1 MIQQRRYDID
11 WLRVIA
17 IFLLLIYHIA
27 IVFQPWA
34 TLIGF
39 MRSDDLLEQLWIP
52 MTFLNVWRIPL
63 LFFVSGMGVYFAM
76 QRRSIKELLV
86 DRAKRILFPYLF
98 GIVAI
103 VPLHIFIFQK
113 FYHLPLRYTAHP
125 AHLWFL
131 GNIIIYISILF
142 PLFRWLV
149 LNPTNK
155 FNKTLNQ
162 LFSHPL
168 GVISITAFF
177 VAEGLI
183 VDPEVFAMYA
193 QTLHGYVIGFLAFFF
208 GFVLVYAGQTF
219 WQTVTK
225 WKFLYFF
232 IAMAFFVIRLSVF
245 QNSSPN
251 YLMAIESNLW
261 IFTLFGFSYTYLN
274 RPSKTLTYLSE
285 AVYPV
290 YIIHM
295 VVLYAVSAMVLPL
308 TLDAFPKFAIIV
320 IVTGLSSWV
329 IYEFVIKQVSFLRAP
344 FGMRVKKGS
353 LFFDKS
359 ARSIA

>member
-1 MIQQRRYDID
+1 MAQQRRYDID

-34 TLIGF
+34 TFIGF
-39 MRSDDLLEQLWIP
+39 MRSDDMLEQLWVP

-76 QRRSIKELLV
+76 QRRNVKELLL

-113 FYHLPLRYTAHP
+113 FYNLSLNYTAHP

-131 GNIIIYISILF
+131 GNIAIYISILF

-149 LNPTNK
+149 LNPENK
-155 FNKTLNQ
+155 FKNFLNR
-162 LFSHPL
+162 LFRNPL
-168 GVISITAFF
+168 GVLSITVFF
-177 VAEGLI
+177 VIEGL
-183 VDPEVFAMYA
+183 VVNPDVFAMYA
-193 QTLHGYVIGFLAFFF
+193 QSLHGYAIGLLAFFF
-208 GFVLVYAGQTF
+208 GFILVYAGETF
-219 WQTVTK
+219 WPTVSK
-225 WKFLYFF
+225 WKYLYL
-232 IAMAFFVIRLSVF
+232 ALATALFVVRLTVF
-245 QNSSPN
+245 GNASPN
-251 YLMAIESNLW
+251 YLMAVESNLW
-261 IFTLFGFSYTYLN
+261 IFSLFGFASTYLN
-274 RPSKTLTYLSE
+274 RPSKSLAYLSD

-295 VVLYAVSAMVLPL
+295 AVLYAVSALVLPL
-308 TLDAFPKFAIIV
+308 ALDPFSKFLMIV
-320 IVTGLSSWV
+320 IVTGLSCWV

-344 FGMRVKKGS
+344 FGMRGRV
-353 LFFDKS
+353 
-359 ARSIA
+359 